1 MKRTS
6 SYSNLL
12 FPHLQQNFHN
22 YWMNQKNSLTIYGN
36 MQVKT
41 DNMENM
47 GAFDITTFVLKNSQV
62 NFQDSLVTSHYL
74 SQFEIKCMDLTV
86 ESLQDIDIKT
96 RQVLVV
102 FRYYF
107 KITIEFIKR
116 IVKMWLKSLIQSV
129 PG

>member
-1 MKRTS
+1 
-6 SYSNLL
+6 
-12 FPHLQQNFHN
+12 
-22 YWMNQKNSLTIYGN
+22 

-116 IVKMWLKSLIQSV
+116 IVKMWLKSLI